1 MASKPGGR
9 TLGAIARQMTDSLA
23 YVAPTARVSAN
34 AFALWPPLKRAGS
47 AIAVASG
54 AVPGVVLRRLD
65 APADAVTAAS
75 ESAATATA
83 AQRRTTTR
91 SRSS

>member
-1 MASKPGGR
+1 
-9 TLGAIARQMTDSLA
+9 MTDNLA
-23 YVAPTARVSAN
+23 YVAPAARVSAK
-34 AFALWPPLKRAGS
+34 AFALWLLLKSAGS

-65 APADAVTAAS
+65 TPADAVTAAS
-75 ESAATATA
+75 ERAAAATATH
-83 AQRRTTTR
+83 RTTRTR